1 MKNKAINIH
10 DYIYKT
16 HDGNWQVKFQ
26 KWYGEDLADLIT
38 LHESTHRTGWNAV
51 IELTSYC
58 LQNNIKMAD
67 YNELEWRRYYSDC
80 DRHLEYMLSKKGKV
94 SEGEWEMAFS
104 CDAPNKP
111 GYYRA
116 NND

>member
-1 MKNKAINIH
+1 MNIH
-10 DYIYKT
+10 DYIHFM
-16 HDGNWQVKFQ
+16 HDGTWVVNYRIHKRYELV
-26 KWYGEDLADLIT
+26 T
-38 LHESTHRTGWNAV
+38 LFKSTHRTGWSAV

-67 YNELEWRRYYSDC
+67 YNELEWRRYYSEC
-80 DRHLEYMLSKKGKV
+80 DRHIEHMLADKDKMSN
-94 SEGEWEMAFS
+94 WEMAFS

-111 GYYRA
+111 GYEFS

>member
-1 MKNKAINIH
+1 MNIH
-10 DYIYKT
+10 DYIHFRY
-16 HDGNWQVKFQ
+16 DGSWLVFYR
-26 KWYGEDLADLIT
+26 KWKRYDLVT
-38 LHESTHRTGWNAV
+38 LHKSTHRTGWSAV

-80 DRHLEYMLSKKGKV
+80 DRHIEHMLNKKGKV
-94 SEGEWEMAFS
+94 SEGEWQMAFS
-104 CDAPNKP
+104 CDAPNRP
-111 GYYRA
+111 AYEYA